1 MKVSSDRDFP
11 AHLYI
16 FIFVYFEYS
25 EFFNN
30 ILHRTLTSWAQHDK
44 TQRKIITFKDKGKSI
59 SYSDLEGN
67 LKKINS
73 KPLFSC
79 NKEIYVAKEFKE
91 NALASGAKHEVWCRK
106 PLTNPLI

>member
-11 AHLYI
+11 AHLCI

-44 TQRKIITFKDKGKSI
+44 T
-59 SYSDLEGN
+59 
-67 LKKINS
+67 
-73 KPLFSC
+73 
-79 NKEIYVAKEFKE
+79 
-91 NALASGAKHEVWCRK
+91 
-106 PLTNPLI
+106 

>member
-11 AHLYI
+11 AHLNI

-44 TQRKIITFKDKGKSI
+44 T
-59 SYSDLEGN
+59 
-67 LKKINS
+67 
-73 KPLFSC
+73 
-79 NKEIYVAKEFKE
+79 
-91 NALASGAKHEVWCRK
+91 
-106 PLTNPLI
+106 

>member
-1 MKVSSDRDFP
+1 MTK
-11 AHLYI
+11 
-16 FIFVYFEYS
+16 
-25 EFFNN
+25 
-30 ILHRTLTSWAQHDK
+30 HR
-44 TQRKIITFKDKGKSI
+44 GKS
-59 SYSDLEGN
+59 SHSKTKENRCYSDLEGN
-67 LKKINS
+67 LEKIKR